1 MRLGQIAKKLGVR
14 PSEVVALL
22 KERNLPVAEGSN
34 NRLKEEQVRLVMDHW
49 STPDDTLFSRPE
61 MATEEETRVE
71 EPLETAVPDST
82 ISGAAEN
89 PELPAVTSEKVEPSV
104 EVIRAPKV
112 ELSGLKVIG
121 KIELPEIRK
130 KEKVKPKSEHTER
143 NSKAGDR
150 SHRKG
155 TNPRKNPIALQRERD
170 QREAREKRIQ
180 QEAQAKELR
189 TQRYL
194 EKRNA
199 AAPAKASKKRKRTET
214 TENGPQEPIPTTWLG
229 RFWKWYRS

>member
-1 MRLGQIAKKLGVR
+1 
-14 PSEVVALL
+14 
-22 KERNLPVAEGSN
+22 
-34 NRLKEEQVRLVMDHW
+34 
-49 STPDDTLFSRPE
+49 
-61 MATEEETRVE
+61 
-71 EPLETAVPDST
+71 VPDST